1 MTDRPAIPPAREI
14 DPLVETLAAGT
25 ELARVYHRD
34 QGSISFNAPSTSGRF
49 RPVMASDRTVVA
61 TAYLAAD
68 DETALAEGVLRGVT
82 ALQDALPRRLYRTQV
97 EGLALCHLT
106 LTSDLRVARLHGPG
120 LQRLGLLRAHVID
133 CDESDYPYT
142 AKWAQALWGCPRR
155 PAGIS
160 WTSRQNDS
168 APAYMLWGNRVRE
181 SAIALERPGI
191 ALDHGPGRNLIREA
205 CVTTGVDFE
214 G

>member
-1 MTDRPAIPPAREI
+1 MNDRPAIPPAREV
-14 DPLVETLAAGT
+14 DPLIETLLAGT
-25 ELARVYHRD
+25 ELARVYHQD
-34 QGSISFNAPSTSGRF
+34 GGSLGFNATFTSGRF
-49 RPVMASDRTVVA
+49 RPVLAPDRTVVP

-82 ALQDALPRRLYRTQV
+82 VVQGEPPRRVYRTQV

-106 LTSDLRVARLHGPG
+106 LTTDLRVARLHGPG
-120 LQRLGLLRAHVID
+120 LVRLGLLRAHVID
-133 CDESDYPYT
+133 CEESDYPYT
-142 AKWAQALWGCPRR
+142 AQWGKALWGCPRR

-168 APAYMLWGNRVRE
+168 AHAYMLWRNRVKAGSIE
-181 SAIALERPGI
+181 LASPGL
-191 ALDHGPGRNLIREA
+191 ALDHGPGLDLVREA
-205 CVTTGVDFE
+205 CVTAGVDFE

>member
-1 MTDRPAIPPAREI
+1 MIEI
-14 DPLVETLAAGT
+14 LSAGT
-25 ELARVYHRD
+25 RLARVYPRD
-34 QGSISFNAPSTSGRF
+34 RGSLNFNATAISGRF
-49 RPVMASDRTVVA
+49 RPVMAADRAVVP

-82 ALQDALPRRLYRTQV
+82 ALQSPLPRRLYRMQV
-97 EGLALCHLT
+97 EGLALCHVT
-106 LTSDLRVARLHGPG
+106 LTTDLRVARLHGPG

-133 CDESDYPYT
+133 CEESVYPYT

-168 APAYMLWGNRVRE
+168 AQAYMLWRNRVKNGSIELR
-181 SAIALERPGI
+181 RPGI
-191 ALDHGPGRNLIREA
+191 ALDHGPGLNLIREA
-205 CVTTGVDFE
+205 CVKTGVDFE